1 METKIIA
8 LQRWARGHL
17 CRRQLSSLRDRMTL
31 RIVLDL
37 LHRYKQQC
45 VIIDQL
51 NEEFQNK
58 KIRKPNFPSEISE
71 NVVKFILGSHYGIMP
86 SWDTP
91 TGDLQQGCLRIEVKA
106 FSSTGP
112 TTFGPTEAWD
122 RIYFLDATRFQQD
135 IFRLYECRLSHRH
148 PLWQSL
154 KINRSETFHDHCRQG
169 RRPRLR
175 FEEIR
180 SQLGSERCP
189 LIFEGVVNE
198 STMNQK

>member
-8 LQRWARGHL
+8 LQRWVRGYL
-17 CRRQLSSLRDRMTL
+17 CRRRLSSLRDRMTL

-45 VIIDQL
+45 ALINHLHEKLDS
-51 NEEFQNK
+51 K

-71 NVVKFILGSHYGIMP
+71 NLVKFILGAHYGIMP

-91 TGDLQQGCLRIEVKA
+91 TGDLHQGCIRIEVKA
-106 FSSTGP
+106 FSSTSP

-135 IFRLYECRLSHRH
+135 IFRLYECRLSHGH
-148 PLWQSL
+148 PLWQCL
-154 KINRSETFHDHCRQG
+154 KVNRSETFQDHCRQG

-175 FEEIR
+175 FEEIL
-180 SQLGSERCP
+180 SQLGSERCS
-189 LIFEGVVNE
+189 LIFDGVIDGSAINR
-198 STMNQK
+198 Q